1 MAEQTRTPINVCKKG
16 NTDTYTCRD
25 RDLVPVGAEKIAR
38 PTCRFLQLISHQSTR
53 RNGGSRDSEIMAT
66 HEEGTSKLG
75 ADHIG

>member
-25 RDLVPVGAEKIAR
+25 RDLVPVGAEKISW

-66 HEEGTSKLG
+66 HEEGASKLG